1 MKRFLIGTLKLTA
14 LIVAA
19 VVSRDRICR
28 PRDGGAACDRNGSQ
42 KVGSGM
48 SRVSAV
54 GKMRSCIGVLTI
66 IAPLALIGVPG
77 MTSASEADAWA
88 KTSGALMGMAA
99 ACGYEISDQWIKAVV
114 RKRRAVALGEADFA
128 ASTETF
134 QTYTTRA
141 YVMQTTNPN
150 MSCGQV
156 LDMMRNSERQMR

>member
-14 LIVAA
+14 LIIAA
-19 VVSRDRICR
+19 VVTRDRIWR

-48 SRVSAV
+48 SLAFAV
-54 GKMRSCIGVLTI
+54 GKMRSCIGVLAI
-66 IAPLALIGVPG
+66 IAPLTLVGVPG
-77 MTSASEADAWA
+77 IASASEADAWA

-99 ACGYEISDQWIKAVV
+99 ACGYEVSDQWIKAVV

-134 QTYTTRA
+134 DTYSTRA
-141 YVMQTTNPN
+141 FFMQSTDPN

-156 LDMMRNSERQMR
+156 IDMMRNSERQMR